1 MRHSESMV
9 SYALLDNRQVP
20 AVTQCTALIDSD
32 RAGSLRLTWHQ
43 IALELFGK
51 FHCDVRNSNW
61 RASPAAWLQR
71 VARTQTKGSCVLAW
85 AQVRS
90 QMYPGVC
97 LWCGAVRVLLK
108 TRRSDAEHKQH

>member
-9 SYALLDNRQVP
+9 SYSLLDNRQVP

-61 RASPAAWLQR
+61 RPSGMVATGGTHTDEGQLR
-71 VARTQTKGSCVLAW
+71 VGVDPGEIPMYLGFVCGV
-85 AQVRS
+85 VR
-90 QMYPGVC
+90 
-97 LWCGAVRVLLK
+97 CGCC
-108 TRRSDAEHKQH
+108 